1 MLVVRVCGSNGV
13 VCMLSPEYADGD
25 GRVRGMSGMDTN
37 MIYSVKI
44 ARIER
49 HRVEYFVEIEINM
62 NSCSMNA

>member
-1 MLVVRVCGSNGV
+1 MYAL
-13 VCMLSPEYADGD
+13 LTEYADGD